1 MGTAQPSVAGPDS
14 RAVLPGQRPGD
25 HAGEAVLTAGV
36 RSGDIEAAATLYRM
50 HGPDALAFARIL
62 SRSEHDAE
70 DVLDSQDHQRV
81 LAALQSLPKRWQ
93 TVLWYTDVLQE
104 KPRNIAPLMGIA
116 PNAVSALVLRARK
129 GLREAYLNRGDRTE
143 VDAMDPAIGGTRS

>member
-1 MGTAQPSVAGPDS
+1 MDGRADPDDQ
-14 RAVLPGQRPGD
+14 L
-25 HAGEAVLTAGV
+25 ET
-36 RSGDIEAAATLYRM
+36 
-50 HGPDALAFARIL
+50 
-62 SRSEHDAE
+62 
-70 DVLDSQDHQRV
+70 VLDSQDHQRV

-129 GLREAYLNRGDRTE
+129 GLRQAYLNRGDQTE
-143 VDAMDPAIGGTRS
+143 VDAMDARAKGRERIVEQAEPGDVRRPGGAPLAGPPLSQPRWSAVS